1 MKMGRA
7 IATANKPDH
16 PPAAPPQS
24 ISPAQ
29 LCETLT
35 AQQQQKVYQMLVQTC
50 QQLLREARKDEPV

>member
-7 IATANKPDH
+7 TATANKPDH
-16 PPAAPPQS
+16 PPAVPPQS

-29 LCETLT
+29 LWETLT